1 MSDYSDE
8 YFETPDED
16 ATDAED
22 EEGDDATELAVEDG
36 ALAKVKAMIAA
47 GLASGQ
53 LKRDKAKRLLDSTR
67 NLEQRMETEYQEL
80 CDQQFP
86 DEFDAFLASKAMY
99 GQHLKAQRAIEFAAL
114 GIDLGGVASD
124 YDHMLKNLSC
134 PEYDKE
140 RAINAQMY
148 RSLSLPQRA
157 EFKQRVLSKGELTAE
172 ELDRLIAEN
181 WE

>member
-53 LKRDKAKRLLDSTR
+53 LKRDKARQLLDSTR
-67 NLEQRMETEYQEL
+67 NLEQRMERDHQEL
-80 CDQQFP
+80 DAQHFP
-86 DEFDAFLASKAMY
+86 DEFDCFLASKALY

-114 GIDLGGVASD
+114 GIDLGIASD